1 MKRILP
7 SIIFLLLFCLTAMA
21 QQDLYKWRI
30 GIHGGL
36 GTYYGDL
43 SARRL
48 INPQPD
54 IYKFWEN
61 PENLSYGLYVQYAMS
76 KPWAIRFSSTRGTFQ
91 GGDRSL
97 KWNGDPYTDNPNYI
111 RSLNFRTT
119 FTDFDA
125 VMIYHFDNE
134 RFFPEASFF
143 APYIGI
149 GLGYANFDVKGDLFQ
164 EDGSRYYYWSDLT
177 VRDLPEGS
185 VGASVIELDGIYET
199 SLRDLET
206 EGKYY
211 GRNTLTI
218 PMVMGLKFR
227 LSNRFNVNLETLLH
241 YSLSDRMDDVTGAE
255 YLTSYDNA
263 VQAYAANPSGVSRRS
278 RGDNDKLGDLY
289 GVFNLSIAY
298 NFGFRKESFQAP
310 IFYLGK
316 DELPLPSQAPKIEIE
331 EEMSDSLL
339 LEEYSSYNPKDTFE
353 FYTEPVYI
361 VNRDTVIINEIDTL
375 KNTTIV
381 INDVKIND
389 IQVDS
394 IMELGGN
401 KIIRDTVF
409 VRDTVYQ
416 QETIIKEKVIIR
428 DTTFRTG
435 DVTTP
440 TEIEKVV
447 TVDATNITGQG
458 SIDTIITFD
467 PVTKTEEVVIIEK
480 IEGVE
485 PDLIDIEIEESI
497 QANPNMVYVDTI
509 YSIDPVTKE
518 EEIIVTIED
527 AVPAEPVFTI
537 EKLDAIEAS
546 EVDSDLIA
554 GYIGAPRVDL
564 TKEEKVLNNV
574 QESNFELVALRNEIN
589 ELKAKDDRS
598 QAEIDAIYAKLD
610 EINNDYM
617 SYDDYNNRL
626 AREANDE
633 YNKPENQEV
642 QTSTDLLRQDLAD
655 VRSEVI
661 FLETNTDA
669 IPKEEYELIRK
680 ENEKRAKDL
689 EKEMRKLRKRT
700 RKAEL
705 KAAEAQREL
714 ANISKRP
721 EKIIVNKEAKNRP
734 SKIVNK
740 TYLTEGDSMAINN
753 LELEIERIKNASL
766 VSSQRKDVELAELR
780 AKLAALET
788 KMNVSQNTGGNTD
801 ATTLNY
807 ISKLEAKLNNL
818 DAQLQSTKSELSST
832 KNELATV
839 KNRPQPVTTTIV
851 QPQVVQP
858 TPTPRPSG
866 GLIVTVNP
874 AQEAIDRLGD
884 VNVYFG
890 TGKSSIGADYFNEL
904 NRVVN
909 LMNRY
914 PNVTARLVGYTDK
927 SGNPAANLKLS
938 QKRSESVASY
948 LRSRGVDWSRI
959 KQSSQGEAQ
968 ATKNDD
974 PLSRRVE
981 VVLSLF

>member
-7 SIIFLLLFCLTAMA
+7 SIILLLFCLTAMA

-54 IYKFWEN
+54 IYKFWEK

-91 GGDRSL
+91 GGDRSM

-119 FTDFDA
+119 YTDFDA
-125 VMIYHFDNE
+125 VMIYHFDND

-143 APYIGI
+143 APYIGV
-149 GLGYANFDVKGDLFQ
+149 GLGYANYDVKGDLFQ

-185 VGASVIELDGIYET
+185 VGANVIELDGIYET
-199 SLRDLET
+199 SLMDLET
-206 EGKYY
+206 EGKSY

-218 PMVMGLKFR
+218 PVVMGLKFR
-227 LSNRFNVNLETLLH
+227 LSNRFNINLETLLH

-263 VQAYAANPSGVSRRS
+263 VQAYAANPSGVSRRT
-278 RGDNDKLGDLY
+278 RGDDDKLGDLY
-289 GVFNLSIAY
+289 GVFNLSVAY
-298 NFGFRKESFQAP
+298 NFGFRKESFRAP

-316 DELPLPSQAPKIEIE
+316 DELPLPSQAPKVETE
-331 EEMSDSLL
+331 EEMNDSLL
-339 LEEYSSYNPKDTFE
+339 LEEYSSYSPRDTFE

-361 VNRDTVIINEIDTL
+361 VNRDTVVINEIDTL
-375 KNTTIV
+375 KNTTII
-381 INDVKIND
+381 INDVKINGT
-389 IQVDS
+389 QS
-394 IMELGGN
+394 GFTLEPAGN

-428 DTTFRTG
+428 DTSFRTG
-435 DVTTP
+435 NVSP
-440 TEIEKVV
+440 VEVEKIVS
-447 TVDATNITGQG
+447 VDATDVNT
-458 SIDTIITFD
+458 SVDTIITFD
-467 PVTKTEEVVIIEK
+467 PLTNTETIVIVENEAPKDGDTFVLEK
-480 IEGVE
+480 LENT
-485 PDLIDIEIEESI
+485 S
-497 QANPNMVYVDTI
+497 DTI
-509 YSIDPVTKE
+509 VLFDPVTFESDTLFKIDGVVE
-518 EEIIVTIED
+518 ET
-527 AVPAEPVFTI
+527 VPQEPVFTI
-537 EKLDAIEAS
+537 EKLDAIEIKD
-546 EVDSDLIA
+546 VDSEMIA
-554 GYIGAPRVDL
+554 GYIGAPRADL

-589 ELKAKDDRS
+589 ELKAKDNRS

-610 EINNDYM
+610 EINKDYM

-661 FLETNTDA
+661 FLETNTDV
-669 IPKEEYELIRK
+669 IPREEYELIRK
-680 ENEKRAKDL
+680 ENEKRAEDL

-721 EKIIVNKEAKNRP
+721 ERIVINKDKKDKP
-734 SKIVNK
+734 TKVVNK
-740 TYLTEGDSMAINN
+740 TYLTEGDSVAINN
-753 LELEIERIKNASL
+753 LELEMERIRNASL
-766 VSSQRKDVELAELR
+766 VSSQRKDAELAELR
-780 AKLAALET
+780 NQLAALET
-788 KMNVSQNTGGNTD
+788 KLNISQNTGGMAD
-801 ATTLNY
+801 ATTLDY
-807 ISKLEAKLNNL
+807 ISKLETKLNDL
-818 DAQLQSTKSELSST
+818 DAQLQSTKSELNST

-839 KNRPQPVTTTIV
+839 KNRPQPVPAIV
-851 QPQVVQP
+851 QPQIIQP

-927 SGNPAANLKLS
+927 SGNPTANLKLS

-948 LRSRGVDWSRI
+948 LRSRGVNWSRI

-974 PLSRRVE
+974 PFSRRVE